1 MKFIRAR
8 KFRIYPTPEQ
18 AHQIDVTLGCCR
30 YVFNHMLERSSKA
43 YARRKQGMSYYDMQN
58 LLPVMKTY
66 LPWLRDADSQALKYA
81 CRQARDA
88 LGKFITG
95 KAGHP
100 RFKSRKN
107 NIQSYTT
114 TNASS
119 IRVSDGIVR
128 LPILG
133 EVRCNDS
140 RRIGGQILR
149 ATVSRKNGRYYAS
162 ILYDIEKDVEPIEVH
177 DIIGLDY
184 KSDGLY
190 MDSEGNAADMP
201 KYFRRSQQ
209 RLCWLQ
215 KSLSKR
221 RGSKKGERPSGRF
234 KALKTRIGRLQTHIA
249 DQRSDFLHKTSTA
262 IAKRWD
268 AVCVEDL
275 DMRAISQSLK
285 LGKATMDN
293 GFGEFRRML
302 EYKLAERGKAF
313 VKVGRFYPSTKTC
326 SVCGNI
332 QPMPLG
338 VRVYTCPS
346 CGSVMDRDCN
356 AALNIRAEGLG
367 LIGQICTARHAGTQR
382 AGTGGPG
389 GTAKC
394 RTEGD
399 DALASARDR
408 GFQPVAAQ
416 CRIK

>member
-8 KFRIYPTPEQ
+8 KSRIYPTPEQ

-30 YVFNHMLERSSKA
+30 YVYNHMLERSSKA

-81 CRQARDA
+81 CRQAHDA
-88 LGKFITG
+88 LGKFIIG
-95 KAGHP
+95 NAGHP

-107 NIQSYTT
+107 NLQSYTT

-119 IRVSDGIVR
+119 IRVSDGTVR
-128 LPILG
+128 LPILE
-133 EVRCNDS
+133 EVRCNDD
-140 RRIGGQILR
+140 RRFGGKILR
-149 ATVSRKNGRYYAS
+149 ATVSRKNGKYYVS
-162 ILYDIEKDVEPIEVH
+162 ILYEIEKDVEPV
-177 DIIGLDY
+177 DVRDVIGLDY

-190 MDSEGNAADMP
+190 MDSEGHSADMP

-209 RLCWLQ
+209 RLCRLQ
-215 KSLSKR
+215 KALSKR

-234 KALKTRIGRLQTHIA
+234 KALNTRIGRLQTHIA

-262 IAKRWD
+262 IAKQWD

-302 EYKLAERGKAF
+302 EYKLTERGKAF

-332 QPMPLG
+332 QPMALNT
-338 VRVYTCPS
+338 RVYRCAC
-346 CGSVMDRDCN
+346 CGATLDRDCN
-356 AALNIRAEGLG
+356 AALNIRAEGLR
-367 LIGQICTARHAGTQR
+367 LI
-382 AGTGGPG
+382 
-389 GTAKC
+389 
-394 RTEGD
+394 
-399 DALASARDR
+399 S
-408 GFQPVAAQ
+408 
-416 CRIK
+416 

>member
-8 KFRIYPTPEQ
+8 KSRIYPTSEQ

-30 YVFNHMLERSSKA
+30 YVYNHMLERSSKA

-66 LPWLRDADSQALKYA
+66 LPWLRGADSQALKYA
-81 CRQARDA
+81 CRQAHDA
-88 LGKFITG
+88 LGKYITG

-107 NIQSYTT
+107 NLQSYTT

-119 IRVSDGIVR
+119 IRVSDGTVR

-133 EVRCNDS
+133 EVRCNDD
-140 RRIGGQILR
+140 RRFGGKILR
-149 ATVSRKNGRYYAS
+149 ATVSKKNDKYYVS
-162 ILYDIEKDVEPIEVH
+162 ILYEIEKDVEPV
-177 DIIGLDY
+177 DVRDVIGLDY

-190 MDSEGNAADMP
+190 MDSEGHSADMP

-209 RLCWLQ
+209 RLCRLQ
-215 KSLSKR
+215 KALSKR
-221 RGSKKGERPSGRF
+221 RGSKKGERPSNRF
-234 KALKTRIGRLQTHIA
+234 RALKSRIGRLQTHIA
-249 DQRSDFLHKTSTA
+249 DQRTDFLHKQSTA
-262 IAKRWD
+262 IAKQYD

-275 DMRAISQSLK
+275 DMRAISRSLN

-326 SVCGNI
+326 SVCGNV

-338 VRVYTCPS
+338 VRVYTCPV

-367 LIGQICTARHAGTQR
+367 LIGQTCTARHAGTQR
-382 AGTGGPG
+382 AGTGRPG
-389 GTAKC
+389 
-394 RTEGD
+394 
-399 DALASARDR
+399 
-408 GFQPVAAQ
+408 
-416 CRIK
+416 